1 MGFNINIDLAGAKDK
16 SLSKLLLSTARQ
28 YLREYGEVLDLALD
42 SAARSISVEVL
53 PVGEKESFR
62 ATVFGYGLATDGS
75 GRGYLTFEDVAFSRQ
90 WLTLLAARL
99 LPSILSGRRPR
110 ILAPEPSLLLSL
122 PCSPLAAPGPGPG
135 VRFAQNPP
143 VRPRGAPI
151 RTSTARRLH
160 VSVVMA

>member
-1 MGFNINIDLAGAKDK
+1 MDIKFNFAGAKDK

-99 LPSILSGRRPR
+99 LPDKRLPLPSGTPMG
-110 ILAPEPSLLLSL
+110 LLQTLL
-122 PCSPLAAPGPGPG
+122 
-135 VRFAQNPP
+135 
-143 VRPRGAPI
+143 
-151 RTSTARRLH
+151 
-160 VSVVMA
+160 